1 MILTPIAG
9 SHPGSANG
17 NPAPPFALDVAYLGG
32 IYAGHIFIYG
42 TEEGLG
48 TRNLGA
54 LNASQEL
61 SLNTA
66 GWLGKR

>member
-1 MILTPIAG
+1 MVCSDLAM
-9 SHPGSANG
+9 SAKSLVS
-17 NPAPPFALDVAYLGG
+17 FALDVAYLGG